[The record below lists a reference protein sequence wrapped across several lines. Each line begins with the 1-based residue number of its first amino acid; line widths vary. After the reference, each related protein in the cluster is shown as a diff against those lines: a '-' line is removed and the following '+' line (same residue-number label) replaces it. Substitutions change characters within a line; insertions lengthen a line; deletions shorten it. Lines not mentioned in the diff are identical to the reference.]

1 MHPSTT
7 SPILVSS
14 CLIGLCTRYDGCVRP
29 SKRCLAQLKG
39 TIWIPVCPE
48 QLGGLSTP
56 RPPADIVGGTARE
69 VLSGN
74 ARVIT
79 REGDDVTAQ
88 FILGAQQ
95 VLTIAETQQ
104 VKAVFLKANSP
115 SCGLSDPQGV
125 TAALLEASGFQL
137 QEF

>member
-1 MHPSTT
+1 M
-7 SPILVSS
+7 
-14 CLIGLCTRYDGCVRP
+14 
-29 SKRCLAQLKG
+29 
-39 TIWIPVCPE
+39 CPE